1 MPFCVNCGSEYTEGQ
16 KFCHSCG
23 APLNTAVSYPPQQV
37 PSQPA
42 SPSLA
47 DNSVQSVFI
56 ERNSHIEEMT
66 RMCNYF
72 LPYSQKY
79 NRFLYLQRWLSTG
92 VGLVPCLV
100 IGIIL
105 IVIFSHLFL
114 IRATNDRSWISGEL
128 AFYVIAVLTGIGLII
143 AFSSN
148 ARRHNRIKV
157 KYQKESDELLDELW
171 SNYISYG
178 PCLLGFEFTIPENL
192 EEIRDLLLSGRANN
206 IRDAVNTMLDDKHKR
221 QLESLA
227 AATAKYAQQAAVN
240 SGITALNSGVAAF
253 SILTKF

>member
-1 MPFCVNCGSEYTEGQ
+1 M
-16 KFCHSCG
+16 
-23 APLNTAVSYPPQQV
+23 
-37 PSQPA
+37 
-42 SPSLA
+42 
-47 DNSVQSVFI
+47 
-56 ERNSHIEEMT
+56 
-66 RMCNYF
+66 
-72 LPYSQKY
+72 
-79 NRFLYLQRWLSTG
+79 
-92 VGLVPCLV
+92 PCLV